1 MTGTAPVAV
10 IAELLADSVLL
21 SPIRQS
27 ATGAAWRRSRGLL
40 TEEKAPHA
48 CPHCTFAATDALL
61 FNVKVQVFVLLPLLE
76 QAPDQTASRLFE
88 TLNVIDVP
96 VANDADPVPP
106 TAPSALK
113 ASS

>member
-1 MTGTAPVAV
+1 MPRYSQQHSGYHVDHAGRPRVAGTCH
-10 IAELLADSVLL
+10 
-21 SPIRQS
+21 
-27 ATGAAWRRSRGLL
+27 RRRG
-40 TEEKAPHA
+40 
-48 CPHCTFAATDALL
+48 CPCGRPDCTFAATDALL

>member
-1 MTGTAPVAV
+1 
-10 IAELLADSVLL
+10 
-21 SPIRQS
+21 
-27 ATGAAWRRSRGLL
+27 LL

>member
-1 MTGTAPVAV
+1 VSPSPGLSLRAPSLHV
-10 IAELLADSVLL
+10 
-21 SPIRQS
+21 
-27 ATGAAWRRSRGLL
+27 RG
-40 TEEKAPHA
+40 
-48 CPHCTFAATDALL
+48 DALL